1 MRRVRVLAAALGC
14 AVTVLVGFAAGR
26 FYLSNGSAPSSTGQ
40 GAQTELTT
48 GTVASRWPTS
58 RSDEAG
64 LASVAPTVQIPN
76 TTSASD
82 PGKAMS
88 PSTCSN
94 PAALGISRTVQI
106 DTTGGPGFG
115 LSQYHDFDFLQPN
128 EVVLTF
134 DDGPWPVNTRAVLA
148 ALSAECVKAVFF
160 PIGKHATWHPGIMKE
175 VVAQGHTVGSHTWS
189 HVNLAKK
196 SPQEAK
202 DEIEKGFSA
211 IAVAAG
217 QPMAPFFR
225 FPQLR
230 QTGELKS
237 YLSERN
243 IAAFSI
249 DVDSQDFRIRQPDAL
264 VASVMTRLKKA
275 GKGIILMHDFQRT
288 TAIALPEVLQQL
300 KSGGYKVVHVTNK
313 QHVATLPQY
322 DSTFATAQSAST
334 GTPRS
339 TAKVARTVS
348 GEPN

>member
-1 MRRVRVLAAALGC
+1 MRRVKVLAAAGGC

-26 FYLSNGSAPSSTGQ
+26 LYTSNDSVPGATGP

-58 RSDEAG
+58 HSDEAG
-64 LASVAPTVQIPN
+64 LASAAPTVQIPH
-76 TTSASD
+76 TTRASD
-82 PGKAMS
+82 AGKPLS

-115 LSQYHDFDFLQPN
+115 LSQYRDYDFLQPN

-134 DDGPWPVNTRAVLA
+134 DDGPWPVNTRAVLT

-189 HVNLAKK
+189 HTNLAKK
-196 SPQEAK
+196 SLQEAK

-211 IAVAAG
+211 ITVAAG

-237 YLSERN
+237 YLGERD

-249 DVDSQDFRIRQPDAL
+249 DVDSQDFAIHKPDAL

-275 GKGIILMHDFQRT
+275 GKGIILMHDFQRA

-300 KSGGYKVVHVTNK
+300 KTGGYKVVHVTTN
-313 QHVATLPQY
+313 QRVATLPQY
-322 DSTFATAQSAST
+322 DAAFAAAQSAPT
-334 GTPRS
+334 GNAR
-339 TAKVARTVS
+339 AAANVVRTVS
-348 GEPN
+348 GETH